1 MDMKK
6 REFLTA
12 GLGVVGGLA
21 TAGTVLAQNAPPAGR
36 GGAAAPAGRGAP
48 APAAGRGAAAGGRG
62 AAPVSTG
69 VQPSTVDWNYKPRRL
84 NKVIELWEDNQ
95 PIYYTGAGLGPGVDP
110 YAQGIKMNKTYADAV
125 TVDFEHGAMD
135 FTQLREFMRG
145 IKDGGPTRSGHAT
158 PCVFVTSGI
167 IGLDE
172 AYARANS
179 WVMTQFLDAGV
190 HGVHI
195 CHARSPAAIAS
206 LAQEGCRYP
215 FLDYPTPRLAR
226 RGLRGSSAGF
236 AAQIWGM
243 SGAEY
248 CAKADLWPLNPNG
261 ELIFGVKVEDTFADE
276 NVDSTI
282 GVQGVAFAEYG
293 PGDHSYWLYGL
304 AGMQGGGGR
313 GATPPQPGVAEAR
326 PEMARV
332 RQAVLDACKRHNVKF
347 LQGDNAGNIVAMIQ
361 QGAMVNEAPESAAI
375 VGREFTKRK
384 MPV

>member
-21 TAGTVLAQNAPPAGR
+21 AAGVAQAQ
-36 GGAAAPAGRGAP
+36 P
-48 APAAGRGAAAGGRG
+48 APAAGRGPAPAAGRGPGFGRG
-62 AAPVSTG
+62 GPPPVFTG
-69 VQPSTVDWNYKPRRL
+69 VQPSSVDFNYKPRRL

-95 PIYYTGAGLGPGVDP
+95 PMYYTGAGIGPGVDA
-110 YAQGIKMNKTYADAV
+110 YAQGIKMSKTYADAI

-135 FTQLREFMRG
+135 FSQLREFMRG
-145 IKDGGPTRSGHAT
+145 LKDAGPTRSGHAT

-172 AYARANS
+172 NYARANT

-195 CHARSPAAIAS
+195 CHARDPRAIEV

-215 FLDYPTPRLAR
+215 FLDYPTPKLAR

-248 CAKADLWPLNPNG
+248 CAKADLWPLNKGG
-261 ELIFGVKVEDTFADE
+261 ELIFGVKIEDTIADE
-276 NVDSTI
+276 HVDQTV
-282 GVQGVAFAEYG
+282 GVPGVAMAEYG

-304 AGMQGGGGR
+304 AGMQP
-313 GATPPQPGVAEAR
+313 GARVAPSPDVAETR

-332 RQAVLDACKRHNVKF
+332 RQAVLDACKKHNVKF
-347 LQGDNAGNIVAMIQ
+347 LQGSNATNIVAMIK
-361 QGAMVNEAPESAAI
+361 QGAMMHESPEPAAI
-375 VGREFTKRK
+375 IGREFTKRK

>member
-21 TAGTVLAQNAPPAGR
+21 AAGVAVAQAQPV
-36 GGAAAPAGRGAP
+36 
-48 APAAGRGAAAGGRG
+48 PAAGRGTAAGRGPAAGRG
-62 AAPVSTG
+62 GPPPISTG
-69 VQPSTVDWNYKPRRL
+69 VQPSSVDFNYKPRRL

-95 PIYYTGAGLGPGVDP
+95 PIYYTGAGIGPGIDP
-110 YAQGIKMNKTYADAV
+110 YAQGVKMARTYADAI

-145 IKDGGPTRSGHAT
+145 LKDGGPTRSGHAT

-172 AYARANS
+172 NYARANT
-179 WVMTQFLDAGV
+179 WVMSQFLDAGV

-195 CHARSPAAIAS
+195 CHARDPRAIEV

-215 FLDYPTPRLAR
+215 FLDYPTPRLQR

-248 CAKADLWPLNPNG
+248 CAKADLWPFNKNG
-261 ELIFGVKVEDTFADE
+261 ELIFGVKIEDTIADQ
-276 NVDSTI
+276 NVDAT
-282 GVQGVAFAEYG
+282 VAVPGVAFAEYG

-304 AGMQGGGGR
+304 AGMQP
-313 GATPPQPGVAEAR
+313 GARPAGPPSADVAEVR
-326 PEMARV
+326 PEMAKV

-347 LQGDNAGNIVAMIQ
+347 LQGSSAINIVAMIQ
-361 QGAMVNEAPESAAI
+361 QGSLIHEAPESAAI

>member
-21 TAGTVLAQNAPPAGR
+21 AAGTVMAQNAPPAGR
-36 GGAAAPAGRGAP
+36 GAAPG
-48 APAAGRGAAAGGRG
+48 GGRG
-62 AAPVSTG
+62 AFGRGGRGGPPPVFTG
-69 VQPSTVDWNYKPRRL
+69 VQPSSVDFNYKPRRL

-95 PIYYTGAGLGPGVDP
+95 PIYYTGAGIGPGVDP
-110 YAQGIKMNKTYADAV
+110 YAQGVRMARTYADAI

-135 FTQLREFMRG
+135 FSQLREFMRG
-145 IKDGGPTRSGHAT
+145 LKDGGPTRSGHAT

-172 AYARANS
+172 NYARANT

-195 CHARSPAAIAS
+195 CHARDPRAIEV

-215 FLDYPTPRLAR
+215 FLDYPNTPRLPR
-226 RGLRGSSAGF
+226 RGLRGSSASF

-248 CAKADLWPLNPNG
+248 CAKSDLWPLNPNG
-261 ELIFGVKVEDTFADE
+261 ELIFGVKIEDTIADE
-276 NVDSTI
+276 HVDQTVA
-282 GVQGVAFAEYG
+282 VQGVTFAEYG

-304 AGMQGGGGR
+304 AGMQP
-313 GATPPQPGVAEAR
+313 GARRAGPPDPNVAEAR

-347 LQGDNAGNIVAMIQ
+347 LQGDNANNIVAMIQ

>member
-21 TAGTVLAQNAPPAGR
+21 AAGTVMAQNAPPAGR
-36 GGAAAPAGRGAP
+36 GAAPGGGRGAP
-48 APAAGRGAAAGGRG
+48 GRGRGG
-62 AAPVSTG
+62 PPPIFTG
-69 VQPSTVDWNYKPRRL
+69 VQPSSVDFNYKPRRL

-95 PIYYTGAGLGPGVDP
+95 PMYYTGAGIGPGVDP
-110 YAQGIKMNKTYADAV
+110 YAQGIKMSKTYADAI

-145 IKDGGPTRSGHAT
+145 LKDAGPTRSGHAT

-172 AYARANS
+172 NYARANT

-195 CHARSPAAIAS
+195 CHARDPRAIEV

-215 FLDYPTPRLAR
+215 FLDYPTPKLPR

-248 CAKADLWPLNPNG
+248 CAKADLWPLNKGG
-261 ELIFGVKVEDTFADE
+261 ELIFGVKIEDTIADE
-276 NVDSTI
+276 HVDQTVSVP
-282 GVQGVAFAEYG
+282 GVSMAEYG

-304 AGMQGGGGR
+304 SGMTPGGANAPRPAPEG
-313 GATPPQPGVAEAR
+313 QAEGR

-347 LQGDNAGNIVAMIQ
+347 LQGSNAGNIVAMIQ
-361 QGAMVNEAPESAAI
+361 QGAMVHEAPESAAI

>member
-21 TAGTVLAQNAPPAGR
+21 AAGTVLAQNAPAGR
-36 GGAAAPAGRGAP
+36 GGAAGGRGA
-48 APAAGRGAAAGGRG
+48 APAAGRGAAPGGGRG
-62 AAPVSTG
+62 AAAVSTG
-69 VQPSTVDWNYKPRRL
+69 VQPSSVDYNYKPRRL

-95 PIYYTGAGLGPGVDP
+95 PIYYTGAGIGPGVDS
-110 YAQGIKMNKTYADAV
+110 YAQGIKMNKTYADAI

-135 FTQLREFMRG
+135 FSALREFMRG
-145 IKDGGPTRSGHAT
+145 LKDGGPTRSGHAT

-195 CHARSPAAIAS
+195 CHARSPGAIAS

-215 FLDYPTPRLAR
+215 FLDYPNTPRLQR

-243 SGAEY
+243 GGAEY
-248 CAKADLWPLNPNG
+248 CAKADLWPLNPAG
-261 ELIFGVKVEDTFADE
+261 ELIFGIKIEDTIADE
-276 NVDSTI
+276 NCEASVA
-282 GVQGVAFAEYG
+282 VPGVAFAEYG

-304 AGMQGGGGR
+304 AGMQP
-313 GATPPQPGVAEAR
+313 GARPAGPPSADVAEAR
-326 PEMARV
+326 PELARA
-332 RQAVLDACKRHNVKF
+332 RQAVLDACKKHNVKF
-347 LQGDNAGNIVAMIQ
+347 LQGSTATNIVAMIQ
-361 QGAMVNEAPESAAI
+361 QGSQIHEAPESAAI

>member
-1 MDMKK
+1 MDKGK
-6 REFLTA
+6 RRFLIA
-12 GLGVVGGLA
+12 GAGVVGGLA
-21 TAGTVLAQNAPPAGR
+21 AAGTAAGQQQGRGGGVAAGRGPAGR
-36 GGAAAPAGRGAP
+36 GGRGF
-48 APAAGRGAAAGGRG
+48 
-62 AAPVSTG
+62 APVFTG
-69 VQPSTVDWNYKPRRL
+69 VQPSSVDYNYKPRRL

-95 PIYYTGAGLGPGVDP
+95 PIYYTGAGLGPGVDA
-110 YAQGIKMNKTYADAV
+110 YAQGVRMARTYADAL

-158 PCVFVTSGI
+158 PCIFVTSGI

-172 AYARANS
+172 AYARANT

-195 CHARSPAAIAS
+195 CHARDPKAIEV

-215 FLDYPTPRLAR
+215 FLDYGTPKLAR

-243 SGAEY
+243 NPLDY
-248 CAKADLWPLNPNG
+248 CVHADLWPFNPKG
-261 ELIFGVKVEDTFADE
+261 ELIFGVKIEDTVADP
-276 NVDSTI
+276 NCDATI
-282 GVQGVAFAEYG
+282 GVPGVAFAEYG

-304 AGMQGGGGR
+304 EGMR
-313 GATPPQPGVAEAR
+313 PGARPPATADVAESR

-332 RQAVLDACKRHNVKF
+332 RQAVLDSCKKHNVRF
-347 LQGDNAGNIVAMIQ
+347 LQGSNATDIVAMIQ
-361 QGAMVNEAPESAAI
+361 QGAMMHEAPESAAI

>member
-12 GLGVVGGLA
+12 GLGVVSGLA
-21 TAGTVLAQNAPPAGR
+21 AAGTVMAQNAPLAGR
-36 GGAAAPAGRGAP
+36 GAAPAAGRGPAPAGRGA
-48 APAAGRGAAAGGRG
+48 
-62 AAPVSTG
+62 APVGTG
-69 VQPSTVDWNYKPRRL
+69 VQPSSVDYNYKPRRL

-95 PIYYTGAGLGPGVDP
+95 PIYYTGSGIGPGVDS
-110 YAQGIKMNKTYADAV
+110 YAQGIKMSKTYADAI

-135 FTQLREFMRG
+135 FSALREFMRG
-145 IKDGGPTRSGHAT
+145 LKDAGPTRSGHAT

-195 CHARSPAAIAS
+195 CHARSPLAIES

-215 FLDYPTPRLAR
+215 FTDYPVTGVSR

-261 ELIFGVKVEDTFADE
+261 ELIFGVKIEDTIADQ
-276 NVDSTI
+276 NCDATV
-282 GVQGVAFAEYG
+282 GVKGVAFAEYG

-304 AGMQGGGGR
+304 AGMQP
-313 GATPPQPGVAEAR
+313 GARPTTPPNPAVAEAR

-332 RQAVLDACKRHNVKF
+332 RQAVLDACKKHNVKF
-347 LQGDNAGNIVAMIQ
+347 LQGDNAGNIVEMIK
-361 QGAMVNEAPESAAI
+361 QGSLIHEAPESAAI
-375 VGREFTKRK
+375 VGREYTKRK